1 MRKKK
6 WSEWLWD
13 AWCMA
18 SVIGVWPRFI
28 EPHLLSLTRLSLP
41 IPLLS
46 KDLIGLKILHMSDLH
61 WNDHFSPLLS
71 RKMINRIQR
80 LQPDL
85 IVCTG
90 DFICRSKLENK
101 EGLKRLL
108 CALKAPL
115 GCFAVLGNH
124 DYERFVTVNAR
135 GEYDVEP
142 ASPHSDIGKGFK
154 RLFNSTPLAKTITPE
169 AQKVGLHEELINLLE
184 QTPFQVLNNTTKLVA
199 VKDSWINICGVG
211 EYTLGRFQP
220 QQAFQSYNTLYPGI
234 ILSHNPDT
242 LTILK
247 NYPGEIILAG
257 HTHGGQVNLPGL
269 WKKFTRIENLEFKRG
284 LKRIGKKWAYINRGI
299 ASVLRFRWFSMPEL
313 TLITLGKG

>member
-1 MRKKK
+1 MRKRK

-13 AWCMA
+13 AWCIA
-18 SVIGVWPRFI
+18 SLIGVWPRFI
-28 EPHLLSLTRLSLP
+28 EPHLLSLTRLSLTV
-41 IPLLS
+41 PLLPN
-46 KDLIGLKILHMSDLH
+46 DLIGLKIMHISDLH
-61 WNDHFSPLLS
+61 WNDRFSPLL
-71 RKMINRIQR
+71 RKKMINRIHR
-80 LQPDL
+80 LQPDM

-90 DFICRSKLENK
+90 DFICRSTLENK

-108 CALKAPL
+108 CALNAPL

-135 GEYDVEP
+135 GEYDIES

-154 RLFNSTPLAKTITPE
+154 RLFNSVPLAKTITPE
-169 AQKVGLHEELINLLE
+169 AQKVGLHAELMDLLE
-184 QTPFQVLNNTTKLVA
+184 QTPFQVLNNATKLVA

-220 QQAFQSYNTLYPGI
+220 QQAFESYNTLYPGI
-234 ILSHNPDT
+234 VLSHNPDT
-242 LTILK
+242 FAVLK

-269 WKKFTRIENLEFKRG
+269 WQKFTRIENLEFKRG
-284 LKRIGKKWAYINRGI
+284 LKRIGKKWAYINRGL